1 MPVAKLFGGNME
13 QPISVTIREAC
24 QLIGISRSSL
34 YEALA
39 NGKLHAVKFGN
50 RTLIPY
56 EELERCIA
64 ALPEWQPECQKAN
77 RVGAS
82 K

>member
-1 MPVAKLFGGNME
+1 MSQTV
-13 QPISVTIREAC
+13 SVTIPEAC
-24 QLIGISRSSL
+24 KLIGISRSSL

-39 NGKLHAVKFGN
+39 DGKLHAVKFGN

-56 EELERCIA
+56 EELKRCIA
-64 ALPEWQPECQKAN
+64 ALPEWKPELQ
-77 RVGAS
+77 RTDTRGAS